1 MIRNNNNFN
10 EKSAIIVAQIVLKNN
25 KLKCSA
31 NTTKYFKFNYAQK
44 DCAGFP
50 AFLPSDFLFHLA
62 SNLFNQ
68 ILKNNNN
75 FNE

>member
-1 MIRNNNNFN
+1 MLCPEGLRCGPILTNFFN
-10 EKSAIIVAQIVLKNN
+10 
-25 KLKCSA
+25 
-31 NTTKYFKFNYAQK
+31 FKYAQK
-44 DCAGFP
+44 NYAGFP

-75 FNE
+75 FNEKSAIIVAQIV